1 MTTKMKL
8 KNRLIAIFL
17 LFSITIISLVGIII
31 RIYIEHNFNK
41 YAANKMEESKKEIYE
56 KVEKSYKEDKWNINK
71 ISFIGYDGLEN
82 GLLISI
88 KEESGN
94 IIWDARE
101 YNNIECET
109 ILAKIRYNT
118 NKINPKNDTIN
129 TIEEYEIKSN
139 NEVVGTLKLEYI
151 GPLFF
156 DDSDVIL
163 YEMLNDILIIVAI
176 VFLVFSIILGIVVS
190 SSLNKPILKVIEAT
204 KSISGGNY
212 SKKISEKSNI
222 EEVNELITSVN
233 KMAENIKHQE
243 NLRKI
248 MTRDISHEL
257 RTPLTTIQAHLE
269 AIIDGLWEPSEERL
283 NSIHEE
289 IQRLNRLIIS
299 SEELFKYDSGEM
311 TLNKTKVDISN
322 ALNSILIN
330 FEKDFLDKSIEL
342 EMNLNKCV
350 AFVDKDKISQV
361 IVNII
366 SNSVKYTYPNGKII
380 VNCYEDDDKAFI
392 SIKDNGIG
400 ISEENIELIFERFYR
415 VDKSRNTDS
424 GGLGVG
430 LTISKA
436 IVEAHKGKIR
446 VNSKVNDGTEFIIS
460 LPK

>member
-1 MTTKMKL
+1 MITKIKL
-8 KNRLIAIFL
+8 KNKLICIFI
-17 LFSITIISLVGIII
+17 LFSISIISLVSIIN

-41 YAANKMEESKKEIYE
+41 YAENKMERSKEEIYE
-56 KVEKSYKEDKWNINK
+56 KITTTYKDGVWNINS
-71 ISFIGYDGLEN
+71 INFAGYNALRE

-88 KEESGN
+88 KEKDGN

-101 YNNIECET
+101 YNNLECEI

-118 NKINPKNDTIN
+118 NKINPNFDTVN
-129 TIEEYEIKSN
+129 TIEENEIKVD
-139 NEVVGTLKLEYI
+139 NEVVGTIKLEYI

-163 YEMLNDILIIVAI
+163 YEMLNDILIILAV
-176 VFLVFSIILGIVVS
+176 VFLVFSILLGIVVS

-212 SKKISEKSNI
+212 SKKILEESNI

-233 KMAENIKHQE
+233 KMAENINHQE

-269 AIIDGLWEPSEERL
+269 AIMDGLWEPSHERL
-283 NSIHEE
+283 KSIHEE
-289 IQRLNRLIIS
+289 IQRLNRLIVS
-299 SEELFKYDSGEM
+299 SDELFKYDSGEM
-311 TLNKTKVDISN
+311 MLNKSEVDISN
-322 ALNSILIN
+322 IVYTILIN
-330 FEKDFLDKSIEL
+330 FEKEFLDNKIKL
-342 EMNLNKCV
+342 EMNLNNCR

-361 IVNII
+361 IINII
-366 SNSVKYTYPNGKII
+366 SNSIKYTGSGKKII
-380 VNCYEDDDKAFI
+380 VNCYEEKNTAVI

-400 ISEENIELIFERFYR
+400 ISEENIKFIFERFYR
-415 VDKSRNTDS
+415 VDKSRNKDS

-436 IVEAHKGKIR
+436 IVEAHKGEISVNSR
-446 VNSKVNDGTEFIIS
+446 VNEGSEFIVS

>member
-1 MTTKMKL
+1 MITKIKL
-8 KNRLIAIFL
+8 KNKLICIFI
-17 LFSITIISLVGIII
+17 LFSISIISLVSIIN

-41 YAANKMEESKKEIYE
+41 YAENKMERSKEEIYE
-56 KVEKSYKEDKWNINK
+56 KITTTYKDGVWNINS
-71 ISFIGYDGLEN
+71 INFAGYNALRE

-88 KEESGN
+88 KEKDGN
-94 IIWDARE
+94 TIWDARE

-118 NKINPKNDTIN
+118 NKINPNSDTVN
-129 TIEEYEIKSN
+129 TIEEYEIKVN
-139 NEVVGTLKLEYI
+139 NEAVGTIKLEYI

-163 YEMLNDILIIVAI
+163 YEMLNDILLILAI

-212 SKKISEKSNI
+212 SKKILEESNI

-269 AIIDGLWEPSEERL
+269 AIMDGLWEPSHERL
-283 NSIHEE
+283 KSIHEE
-289 IQRLNRLIIS
+289 IQRLNRLIVS
-299 SEELFKYDSGEM
+299 SDELFKYDSGEM
-311 TLNKTKVDISN
+311 MLNKSEVDISN
-322 ALNSILIN
+322 IVYTILIN
-330 FEKDFLDKSIEL
+330 FEKEFLDNKIKL
-342 EMNLNKCV
+342 EMNLNNCM
-350 AFVDKDKISQV
+350 ASVDKDKISQV
-361 IVNII
+361 IINII
-366 SNSVKYTYPNGKII
+366 SNSIKYTGPGKKII
-380 VNCYEDDDKAFI
+380 VNCYEEKTRAVI

-400 ISEENIELIFERFYR
+400 ISEENLEFIFERFYR

-436 IVEAHKGKIR
+436 IVDAHKGEIS
-446 VNSKVNDGTEFIIS
+446 VNSKVNEGSEFKVSI
-460 LPK
+460 PK

>member
-1 MTTKMKL
+1 MITKIRL
-8 KNRLIAIFL
+8 KNKLICTFV
-17 LFSITIISLVGIII
+17 LFSISIIALVSIIN
-31 RIYIEHNFNK
+31 RFYIEHNFNK
-41 YAANKMEESKKEIYE
+41 YAESKMEKSKEEIYE
-56 KVEKSYKEDKWNINK
+56 KITKTYKDGIWNINS
-71 ISFIGYDGLEN
+71 INFIGYNAIRE
-82 GLLISI
+82 GLLITI
-88 KEESGN
+88 KEDEGN

-101 YNNIECET
+101 YNNLECET

-118 NKINPKNDTIN
+118 NKINPKSDTVN
-129 TIEEYEIKSN
+129 TIEENEIKVN
-139 NEVVGTLKLEYI
+139 NEVVGTIKLEYI

-163 YEMLNDILIIVAI
+163 YEMLNDILLILAI

-212 SKKISEKSNI
+212 SKKILEESNI

-248 MTRDISHEL
+248 MTRDVSHEL

-269 AIIDGLWEPSEERL
+269 AIMDGLWEPSHERL
-283 NSIHEE
+283 KSIHEE
-289 IQRLNRLIIS
+289 IQRLNRLIVS
-299 SEELFKYDSGEM
+299 SDELFKYDSGEM
-311 TLNKTKVDISN
+311 VLNKSEVDISN
-322 ALNSILIN
+322 IVYTILIN
-330 FEKDFLDKSIEL
+330 FEKEFLDNQIKL
-342 EMNLNKCV
+342 EMNLNNCN

-361 IVNII
+361 IINII
-366 SNSVKYTYPNGKII
+366 SNSIKYTGPGKKII
-380 VNCYEDDDKAFI
+380 VNCYEEKNRAII

-400 ISEENIELIFERFYR
+400 ISEESLEFIFERFYR
-415 VDKSRNTDS
+415 VDKSRNKDS

-436 IVEAHKGKIR
+436 IVDAHKGEIS
-446 VNSKVNDGTEFIIS
+446 VNSKVNEGSEFRVS

>member
-1 MTTKMKL
+1 MITKIKL
-8 KNRLIAIFL
+8 KNKLICTFV
-17 LFSITIISLVGIII
+17 LFSISIIALVSIIN
-31 RIYIEHNFNK
+31 RFYIEHNFNK
-41 YAANKMEESKKEIYE
+41 YAESKMEKSKEEIYE
-56 KVEKSYKEDKWNINK
+56 KITKTYKDGIWNTNSIN
-71 ISFIGYDGLEN
+71 FIGYNAIRE
-82 GLLISI
+82 GLLITI
-88 KEESGN
+88 KEDEGN

-101 YNNIECET
+101 YNNLECET

-118 NKINPKNDTIN
+118 NKINPKSDTVN
-129 TIEEYEIKSN
+129 TIEENEIKVN
-139 NEVVGTLKLEYI
+139 NEVVGTIKLEYI

-163 YEMLNDILIIVAI
+163 YEMLNDILLILAI

-212 SKKISEKSNI
+212 SKKILEESNI

-248 MTRDISHEL
+248 MTRDVSHEL

-269 AIIDGLWEPSEERL
+269 AIMDGLWEPSHERL
-283 NSIHEE
+283 KSIHEE
-289 IQRLNRLIIS
+289 IQRLNRLIVS
-299 SEELFKYDSGEM
+299 SDELFKYDSGEM
-311 TLNKTKVDISN
+311 VLNKSEVDISN
-322 ALNSILIN
+322 IVYTILIN
-330 FEKDFLDKSIEL
+330 FEKEFLDNQIKL
-342 EMNLNKCV
+342 EMNLNNCN

-361 IVNII
+361 IINII
-366 SNSVKYTYPNGKII
+366 SNSIKYTGPGKKII
-380 VNCYEDDDKAFI
+380 VNCYEEKNRAII

-400 ISEENIELIFERFYR
+400 ISEESLEFIFERFYR
-415 VDKSRNTDS
+415 VDKSRNKDS

-436 IVEAHKGKIR
+436 IVDAHKGEIS
-446 VNSKVNDGTEFIIS
+446 VNSKVNEGSEFRVS

>member
-1 MTTKMKL
+1 MKTKMKL

-118 NKINPKNDTIN
+118 NKINPKNDTVN

-299 SEELFKYDSGEM
+299 SER
-311 TLNKTKVDISN
+311 
-322 ALNSILIN
+322 
-330 FEKDFLDKSIEL
+330 
-342 EMNLNKCV
+342 
-350 AFVDKDKISQV
+350 
-361 IVNII
+361 II
-366 SNSVKYTYPNGKII
+366 
-380 VNCYEDDDKAFI
+380 
-392 SIKDNGIG
+392 
-400 ISEENIELIFERFYR
+400 
-415 VDKSRNTDS
+415 
-424 GGLGVG
+424 
-430 LTISKA
+430 
-436 IVEAHKGKIR
+436 
-446 VNSKVNDGTEFIIS
+446 
-460 LPK
+460 